1 MTIDNIHQAIANN
14 ITFLPASPV
23 ATDIDTP
30 PLDDAKQE
38 LDTIENLPAD
48 LIDDPPSPIS
58 PVRSPSP
65 DIGDL
70 MVGRKP
76 NVLGGIGQHTFRT
89 KAFLAGLFKGM
100 KKMKVKANSLP
111 PPIPP
116 KVPPI
121 PPKDQA
127 FIYRDIP
134 PSHFQPSAQPARVS
148 QDRTVRYRRS
158 RSLSDFAGITH
169 EDNTTTELDSRR
181 LHSQFT
187 TLPLKG
193 KWAQETAFPGDPG
206 ERARRRHELRLK
218 REQEE
223 REVIEEEQRRQ
234 QRIKMEQEELLR
246 QEAEEQRK
254 RKDDIESEIRR
265 KREEKRRREAMERD
279 EEDRKHRELE
289 ERKRQNRDR
298 RMEEHRKLEHW
309 REEQA
314 RRAETAAQR
323 AEETR
328 KSQELERKERI
339 QEVASKLCG
348 TKQEYDLTGWITML
362 NKESLAWKR
371 RYYKFVGNTIFLY
384 RDKKVSSTIFGLR
397 ATLDISQIR
406 IQAYH

>member
-1 MTIDNIHQAIANN
+1 M
-14 ITFLPASPV
+14 V
-23 ATDIDTP
+23 ADIDTSP
-30 PLDDAKQE
+30 FEDAKQQ
-38 LDTIENLPAD
+38 LDITGDLPAD
-48 LIDDPPSPIS
+48 LVEDPPSPNS

-65 DIGDL
+65 DIGSP

-89 KAFLAGLFKGM
+89 KAFLVGLFKGM
-100 KKMKVKANSLP
+100 KKTRAIANSLP

-121 PPKDQA
+121 PPKDKDLL
-127 FIYRDIP
+127 FRNIP

-158 RSLSDFAGITH
+158 RSLSDFAEITH
-169 EDNTTTELDSRR
+169 SDMEDNITMDSRR
-181 LHSQFT
+181 VHSQFT

-206 ERARRRHELRLK
+206 ERARRRRELQLK

-223 REVIEEEQRRQ
+223 RDAIEDEQRRQ
-234 QRIKMEQEELLR
+234 QRIKIEKEDLLK

-265 KREEKRRREAMERD
+265 KREEKRRRDAMERD
-279 EEDRKHRELE
+279 EEERKQRGLE

-298 RMEEHRKLEHW
+298 RMEEHRKLEQW

-314 RRAETAAQR
+314 RRAETAVQR

-328 KSQELERKERI
+328 RWQDLERKKRI
-339 QEVASKLCG
+339 QEVASKLQG
-348 TKQEYDLTGWITML
+348 TKLESDLTGWITTL

-384 RDKKVSSTIFGLR
+384 RDEKVSSMKFGLR
-397 ATLDISQIR
+397 AMVDISQIR
-406 IQAYH
+406 I

>member
-1 MTIDNIHQAIANN
+1 
-14 ITFLPASPV
+14 
-23 ATDIDTP
+23 
-30 PLDDAKQE
+30 
-38 LDTIENLPAD
+38 
-48 LIDDPPSPIS
+48 
-58 PVRSPSP
+58 
-65 DIGDL
+65 

-76 NVLGGIGQHTFRT
+76 NVLGGIGQHSVRT
-89 KAFLAGLFKGM
+89 KSFLAGLFKGM
-100 KKMKVKANSLP
+100 KKTKAIANSLP

-121 PPKDQA
+121 PPKDEDLLS
-127 FIYRDIP
+127 RNIP
-134 PSHFQPSAQPARVS
+134 PSHFQPPAHPARVS
-148 QDRTVRYRRS
+148 QGRTVRYRRS
-158 RSLSDFAGITH
+158 RSLSDLGEITH
-169 EDNTTTELDSRR
+169 NDTEDNTMTELDSRR

-206 ERARRRHELRLK
+206 ERARRRRELRLK

-223 REVIEEEQRRQ
+223 REAIEEEQRRQ
-234 QRIKMEQEELLR
+234 QRIKMEQEVLLK

-254 RKDDIESEIRR
+254 RKGDVESEIRR
-265 KREEKRRREAMERD
+265 KREEKRRREAKERD
-279 EEDRKHRELE
+279 EEERKQRELE

-298 RMEEHRKLEHW
+298 RMEEHHKLEQW

-314 RRAETAAQR
+314 KRAETAAQR

-328 KSQELERKERI
+328 RWQELERKNRI
-339 QEVASKLCG
+339 QEAASKLRG
-348 TKQEYDLTGWITML
+348 TKQESDLTGWITML

-384 RDKKVSSTIFGLR
+384 RDKKVSSMKFGLR
-397 ATLDISQIR
+397 ATFDISQIR